1 MGLHDLT
8 FNIEGPMMQGTWIN
22 PATGDT
28 FTVKDSFFQDNQYI
42 VQTTDGRMIG
52 YDRLQ
57 NYVQTDSNKEMESIK
72 RQAQNES
79 KNILDDVPDNI
90 LAMMDDTG
98 KDDTASLTPDDDFGM
113 LPEDAALLKGTPP
126 GSAGTTPIPAG
137 DLRSTS
143 HRYAQQSPNYTIIEK
158 ALKKTQ
164 MFDINHIV
172 SWSNFP
178 TREIEMLTDVMDIDI
193 NEIVDYYVNLLDIN
207 TIRNDIAKSIADAL
221 GVSRH
226 PVIKTQSLVKDIAE
240 DTSKKEAMKERM
252 AKVRAAKANKAKT
265 NKSNA

>member
-1 MGLHDLT
+1 
-8 FNIEGPMMQGTWIN
+8 MMQGTWVN

-28 FTVKDSFFQDNQYI
+28 FTVKDSFFQDNQYM

-52 YDRLQ
+52 YDQLQ

-72 RQAQNES
+72 KQAQNGS

-90 LAMMDDTG
+90 LAMMDSTG
-98 KDDTASLTPDDDFGM
+98 KGDTVSPAPDGDFGM
-113 LPEDAALLKGTPP
+113 LPEDAALLKGTPL
-126 GSAGTTPIPAG
+126 GSTGATPIPAG
-137 DLRSTS
+137 NSRL
-143 HRYAQQSPNYTIIEK
+143 YVQQSPNYTIIEK

-207 TIRNDIAKSIADAL
+207 TIRDGIAKSIADAL
-221 GVSRH
+221 GVSRR
-226 PVIKTQSLVKDIAE
+226 PIIKTQAPVKDITE
-240 DTSKKEAMKERM
+240 DASKKEAMKERM

>member
-8 FNIEGPMMQGTWIN
+8 FNIEGPMMQGTWVN
-22 PATGDT
+22 PTTGDT
-28 FTVKDSFFQDNQYI
+28 FTVKDSFFQDNQYV

-57 NYVQTDSNKEMESIK
+57 NYVQSDSSKEMESIK
-72 RQAQNES
+72 RQAQSES

-90 LAMMDDTG
+90 LAMVDGTG
-98 KDDTASLTPDDDFGM
+98 KDDTVSLTPDGDLGM
-113 LPEDAALLKGTPP
+113 LPEDAALLKGMPLE
-126 GSAGTTPIPAG
+126 GTGTIPIPVG
-137 DLRSTS
+137 NSRLDT
-143 HRYAQQSPNYTIIEK
+143 HRYTQQSPNYTIIEK

-164 MFDINHIV
+164 MFDIDHIV

-178 TREIEMLTDVMDIDI
+178 TREIEMLVDVMDIDI
-193 NEIVDYYVNLLDIN
+193 NEIVDYYVNSLDIN
-207 TIRNDIAKSIADAL
+207 AIRDDIAKSIADAL
-221 GVSRH
+221 GVSRS
-226 PVIKTQSLVKDIAE
+226 PIIKTQAPANDITE
-240 DTSKKEAMKERM
+240 DASKKEAMKERM

>member
-1 MGLHDLT
+1 
-8 FNIEGPMMQGTWIN
+8 MMQGTWVN

-28 FTVKDSFFQDNQYI
+28 FTVKDSFFQDNQYM

-52 YDRLQ
+52 YDQLQ

-72 RQAQNES
+72 KQAQKGS

-90 LAMMDDTG
+90 LAMMDSTG
-98 KDDTASLTPDDDFGM
+98 KDDTASLAPDGDFGM
-113 LPEDAALLKGTPP
+113 LPEDAALLKGTPL
-126 GSAGTTPIPAG
+126 GSAGATPIPAG
-137 DLRSTS
+137 NSRL
-143 HRYAQQSPNYTIIEK
+143 YVQQSPNYTIIEK

-207 TIRNDIAKSIADAL
+207 TIRDGIAKSIADAL

-226 PVIKTQSLVKDIAE
+226 PVIKTQAPVKDITE
-240 DTSKKEAMKERM
+240 DASKKEAMKERM